1 MLGQQLPQPSPFPQ
15 TLQPGEIEFFRSLMV
30 LTNSKMNKRP
40 TELTSTMVVGLSA
53 IKERV
58 THDLAALG
66 QMEEIAGKEIPGRTA
81 EISKKLDTD
90 LRSTLEKMRARN
102 SRFFEQLGRAE
113 RRVTDLARRNDKLV
127 RKQSEMDRFQ
137 ADRAQQSR
145 LIAEISQKMDR
156 VKNLKE
162 NRDFDSAR
170 AATRVQLRRRSWDDP
185 AGVERKSDLLVILG
199 RLKEG
204 VVALSESLTST
215 ERLAEE
221 VRRLS
226 PADHIYK

>member
-1 MLGQQLPQPSPFPQ
+1 
-15 TLQPGEIEFFRSLMV
+15 MV
-30 LTNSKMNKRP
+30 LTNAKMNKRP
-40 TELTSTMVVGLSA
+40 TELTSTMLVGLSA
-53 IKERV
+53 INERV
-58 THDLAALG
+58 THDLQALDE
-66 QMEEIAGKEIPGRTA
+66 MEKIVGKDTPQRTA
-81 EISKKLDTD
+81 ELSKRLDTD
-90 LRSTLEKMRARN
+90 LRSTLEKMRAKN
-102 SRFFEQLGRAE
+102 SRFFDQLGRLE

-137 ADRAQQSR
+137 ADRAQQTR
-145 LIAEISQKMDR
+145 IIAEISQKMER
-156 VKNLKE
+156 VKNVKE
-162 NRDFDSAR
+162 NMDFDRER
-170 AATRVQLRRRSWDDP
+170 ATSRVQLRRRNWDDA
-185 AGVERKSDLLVILG
+185 AGTERKLDLLAVLG

>member
-1 MLGQQLPQPSPFPQ
+1 MPPSSPFPQ
-15 TLQPGEIEFFRSLMV
+15 ILQPGEVEFFKSLMV
-30 LTNSKMNKRP
+30 LTNAKMNKRP
-40 TELTSTMVVGLSA
+40 TELTSTMLVGLSA
-53 IKERV
+53 INERV
-58 THDLAALG
+58 THDLQALDH
-66 QMEEIAGKEIPGRTA
+66 MEKIAGEETPKRTA
-81 EISKKLDTD
+81 ELSKKLDTE
-90 LRSTLEKMRARN
+90 LRSTLDKMRAKN
-102 SRFFEQLGRAE
+102 SRFFDQLGRLE

-137 ADRAQQSR
+137 ADRAHQTR
-145 LIAEISQKMDR
+145 LIAEISQKMER

-162 NRDFDSAR
+162 NKDFDSKR
-170 AATRVQLRRRSWDDP
+170 GTSRGQLRRPTWDDP
-185 AGVERKSDLLVILG
+185 AGTERKADLLVILG